1 MPASRASPP
10 PRTRSATGAMPPF
23 FASAPRNAGARLA
36 AALTHFAA
44 ATRMASSPASRP
56 RKHTST
62 QRASAANWTD
72 ASFVAST
79 LFASI
84 P

>member
-1 MPASRASPP
+1 MAASTLPV
-10 PRTRSATGAMPPF
+10 SAMATSGAMPPF

-62 QRASAANWTD
+62 QRASAANWTE